1 MAWHYKKRQ
10 TSTIIVHVLQHR
22 LMLGGNLWQTA
33 VPSRGSQRHCLTVNT
48 THRNQL
54 LTGIRDTSRFGKS
67 RVHRGMWELQ
77 VLVQSKIKPLM
88 NCTSTLYS
96 SPIFLMDH
104 FLSPI
109 TRIGSNSSFLILW
122 PILFLYTDHFQVSFK
137 YFIFSV
143 QLLD

>member
-22 LMLGGNLWQTA
+22 LMLGVNLWQTA

-67 RVHRGMWELQ
+67 RVHRGMWKLQ
-77 VLVQSKIKPLM
+77 VPVQSKIKPLI

-109 TRIGSNSSFLILW
+109 TRIWIKQFFFNTVTYFVLVPWSLQGFL
-122 PILFLYTDHFQVSFK
+122 
-137 YFIFSV
+137 
-143 QLLD
+143 

>member
-22 LMLGGNLWQTA
+22 LMLWVNLWQTV

-54 LTGIRDTSRFGKS
+54 PVLTRIRDTSRFGKS

-77 VLVQSKIKPLM
+77 VPVQSKIKPLM

-109 TRIGSNSSFLILW
+109 TRIWIKQFFFNTVTYFVLVPWSLQGFL
-122 PILFLYTDHFQVSFK
+122 
-137 YFIFSV
+137 
-143 QLLD
+143 